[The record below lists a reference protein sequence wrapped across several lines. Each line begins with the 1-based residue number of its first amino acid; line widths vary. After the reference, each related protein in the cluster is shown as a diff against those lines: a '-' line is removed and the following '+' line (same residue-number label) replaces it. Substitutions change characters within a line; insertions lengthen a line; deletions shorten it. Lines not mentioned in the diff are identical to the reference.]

1 LRMPV
6 GKGRSRPFR
15 DLQPALH
22 RRARQATFEPGGDMP
37 EAVERHEVAGT
48 VEANEVARPAE
59 QGNVGNAVFL
69 LHHPPPSVEMLL
81 EYAEQA
87 PRFRDVALERTLVG
101 DLLAGKFV
109 EIADLAEHRP
119 DAAHLEMYPLDGL
132 VSARSV
138 GRQQLTGFLGE
149 ILQDRPGFEQPERYA
164 GRPIRI
170 DDRRDLAIRI
180 ERQELRRLLVILVEI
195 DEVHLVR

>member
-1 LRMPV
+1 MVIVICECLWARV
-6 GKGRSRPFR
+6 VHGRFGISSPRCT
-15 DLQPALH
+15 AG
-22 RRARQATFEPGGDMP
+22 RARQRSSQAGTCL
-37 EAVERHEVAGT
+37 RLSNHEVAGT

-109 EIADLAEHRP
+109 EIADLAEHRS
-119 DAAHLEMYPLDGL
+119 DAAHLEMHPLD
-132 VSARSV
+132 
-138 GRQQLTGFLGE
+138 
-149 ILQDRPGFEQPERYA
+149 
-164 GRPIRI
+164 
-170 DDRRDLAIRI
+170 
-180 ERQELRRLLVILVEI
+180 
-195 DEVHLVR
+195 